1 MMDNRD
7 IIFALDIGTRV
18 VVGIV
23 GIENNGKF
31 QVLAVEQ
38 MEHESRAMFDGQVH
52 DIDKVANVVEKIK
65 RRLEDSLNI
74 KLTEVCIAAAGRS
87 LKTQSARAEKN
98 IDEEHEI
105 TVEDIDNLEL
115 EALEIAQNSIVSQ
128 SGVTKYH
135 TVGYTV
141 SNYYL
146 NSFPITNLKG
156 HKGREIA
163 VEILATFL
171 PYDVVEGL
179 YAAVKKAG
187 LEVSYITLEPI
198 AAINVAIPPEIRMLN
213 IALVDIGAG
222 TSDIAISKE
231 GNIIAYSMVP
241 YAGDEITESIAT
253 YFLTDFNTAEKIK
266 KSTKKEI
273 KFKDVLNIEHK
284 ITKEEVMEIIAPQVK
299 VLAQK
304 ICNEIIKYNGKSPS
318 AVFLVG
324 GSSNLPNLPE
334 EIASILN
341 LPINRVSVRDIK
353 SVEILDYKGKTLK
366 GPESIT
372 PIGIAYSAMINRRKD
387 FIKVSI
393 DNETIKIFNIKNPT
407 VMDVLVAINYD
418 SKNLIVQNGK
428 DLVFNLNGQK
438 IVVKGEEGTP
448 PKIYVNDSLANL
460 KTPIKDGDEITII
473 KGQKGQDATITAGE
487 LLKQQKGKII
497 FVNDSKVDQN
507 YVIKNGDEI
516 VIKEDLTSFVVT
528 VNGKEV
534 VLKGKE
540 EYLFVDVFNFI
551 DLKLDNNKVPEMK
564 LNGRRASYTDI
575 LKPGDNIEIEI

>member
-1 MMDNRD
+1 MDNRD

-87 LKTQSARAEKN
+87 LKTQFARAEKN

-105 TVEDIDNLEL
+105 TVEDINNLEL
-115 EALEIAQNSIVSQ
+115 EALEIAQNSIISQ
-128 SGVTKYH
+128 SGVTRYH

-253 YFLTDFNTAEKIK
+253 HFLTDFNTAEKIK

-372 PIGIAYSAMINRRKD
+372 PIGIAYSAMINKRKD

-407 VMDVLVAINYD
+407 VMDALVAINYD
-418 SKNLIVQNGK
+418 SKNLIVQNGE
-428 DLVFNLNGQK
+428 DLVIKLNGQK
-438 IVVKGEEGTP
+438 VVIKGEEGTP
-448 PKIYVNDSLANL
+448 PKIYVNGSLANL
-460 KTPIKDGDEITII
+460 KTHINDGDKITIV

>member
-1 MMDNRD
+1 
-7 IIFALDIGTRV
+7 
-18 VVGIV
+18 
-23 GIENNGKF
+23 
-31 QVLAVEQ
+31 
-38 MEHESRAMFDGQVH
+38 
-52 DIDKVANVVEKIK
+52 
-65 RRLEDSLNI
+65 
-74 KLTEVCIAAAGRS
+74 
-87 LKTQSARAEKN
+87 
-98 IDEEHEI
+98 
-105 TVEDIDNLEL
+105 
-115 EALEIAQNSIVSQ
+115 
-128 SGVTKYH
+128 
-135 TVGYTV
+135 
-141 SNYYL
+141 
-146 NSFPITNLKG
+146 
-156 HKGREIA
+156 
-163 VEILATFL
+163 
-171 PYDVVEGL
+171 
-179 YAAVKKAG
+179 
-187 LEVSYITLEPI
+187 
-198 AAINVAIPPEIRMLN
+198 
-213 IALVDIGAG
+213 
-222 TSDIAISKE
+222 
-231 GNIIAYSMVP
+231 
-241 YAGDEITESIAT
+241 
-253 YFLTDFNTAEKIK
+253 
-266 KSTKKEI
+266 
-273 KFKDVLNIEHK
+273 
-284 ITKEEVMEIIAPQVK
+284 MEIIAPQVK

-304 ICNEIIKYNGKSPS
+304 ICSEIIKYNGKSPS

-372 PIGIAYSAMINRRKD
+372 PIGIAYSAMINKRKD

-407 VMDVLVAINYD
+407 VMDALVAINYD

-428 DLVFNLNGQK
+428 DLVFNLNGQR